1 MLLSPDG
8 ISADFQTPCRGG
20 SVHAFFHQRT
30 QFEISPISS
39 KVFCGINPVWFAYFF
54 SSKLIGIAIAEQRS
68 FLFERDLRALHGQYQ
83 LTDKHI

>member
-39 KVFCGINPVWFAYFF
+39 KVFVGSIPYGSRI
-54 SSKLIGIAIAEQRS
+54 SSPQN
-68 FLFERDLRALHGQYQ
+68 
-83 LTDKHI
+83 